1 MKNWELKYLDDVCEL
16 ITCGVA
22 ARPNYVDEGVPFLS
36 AKNVKDGQII
46 WSGYN
51 CITEETHKELTKNNK
66 PLKGDLLYTRVGS
79 YGEAAVIEDDY
90 EFSVFVSLTL
100 IKVDKS
106 KLNNYYLK
114 HYLNSEAV
122 KNLAKASISGS
133 GVGNLNVGTVR
144 KFTIPLPPLPEQ
156 QRIVSILDEAF
167 AAIAKAKANA
177 EQNLK
182 NAKELFESYLQ
193 GVFENKGD
201 GWEEKTLGQ
210 LCVFTQGIQ
219 RDVKLQSETEGENQ
233 VRFLRIVDY
242 TQGNEP
248 PRYID
253 FPGEKYI
260 LNTDD
265 VALVRYGASTGFV
278 CRGLEGAL
286 ANNLFRVIPKSLE
299 KLTNDFLFIYLQSPI
314 FQNVIKAT
322 MNGAAMPAISFGL
335 IEEIPFPLPP
345 LKEQQTI
352 VRQLDALRAETQKLE
367 AVYQKKID
375 DLEELKKSILQKAFA
390 GELRSPEGAEY
401 KSEVATPLA
410 DKKPNT
416 ITSPEGV

>member
-1 MKNWELKYLDDVCEL
+1 MKEKLSLPKGWEIKTIGDVCVSASSNVSQNKL
-16 ITCGVA
+16 A
-22 ARPNYVDEGVPFLS
+22 NDEGDYPIYGASGLIKKVSFYHQDKPYLS
-36 AKNVKDGQII
+36 IVKD
-46 WSGYN
+46 
-51 CITEETHKELTKNNK
+51 
-66 PLKGDLLYTRVGS
+66 
-79 YGEAAVIEDDY
+79 
-90 EFSVFVSLTL
+90 
-100 IKVDKS
+100 
-106 KLNNYYLK
+106 
-114 HYLNSEAV
+114 
-122 KNLAKASISGS
+122 GS
-133 GVGNLNVGTVR
+133 GVGRVTKMDAYTSVIGTLQYILPKENIDLDYLNYSLMSVDFKKYVAGAA
-144 KFTIPLPPLPEQ
+144 IPHIYFKDYKNEPFLWMPLPEQ

-193 GVFENKGD
+193 GVFEKKED

-210 LCVFTQGIQ
+210 LCIFTQGIQ
-219 RDVKLQSETEGENQ
+219 RDVKLQSEIQGENQ

-248 PRYID
+248 PRFID

-286 ANNLFRVIPKSLE
+286 ANNLFRVIPKSLD
-299 KLTNDFLFIYLQSPI
+299 KLTNDFLFIYLQSSI
-314 FQNVIKAT
+314 FQNVIKTT

-345 LKEQQTI
+345 LKDQQTI

-390 GELRSPEGAEY
+390 GDLGL
-401 KSEVATPLA
+401 KSYLMV
-410 DKKPNT
+410 
-416 ITSPEGV
+416 I